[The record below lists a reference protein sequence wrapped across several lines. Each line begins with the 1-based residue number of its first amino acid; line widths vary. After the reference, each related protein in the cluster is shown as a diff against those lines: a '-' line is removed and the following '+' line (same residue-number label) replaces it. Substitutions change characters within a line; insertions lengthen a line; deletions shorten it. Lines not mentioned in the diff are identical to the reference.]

1 MSPRTTHPK
10 KHFAEI
16 FADKLGYDLTSYAK
30 SGFSNGGIAA
40 QLETAIIQKPNLILF
55 NLTNSDRIEF
65 RVDHDEA
72 KNYKR
77 PFTLDQIGTCTIRS
91 NEMSDRFYNN
101 NKNPIVISENLH
113 TLLHKDEMKESFHD
127 LMKEKYADWDEK
139 ILAIKGYFQ
148 YIYDEI
154 WKNNTDQLIMHTML
168 YKLHRSDIPYILV
181 HDWLGLTTN
190 ITNKPDWFTQKH
202 STHELVHKIRYDM
215 AAPHDNDPGFHLTYE
230 GSEAVANVLIE
241 HYNRYF

>member
-1 MSPRTTHPK
+1 MSPRTSHPK
-10 KHFAEI
+10 KHFVEI

-65 RVDHDEA
+65 RMDHDEA
-72 KNYKR
+72 KNYKL
-77 PFTLDQIGTCTIRS
+77 PFTLDQIGTCTTRS
-91 NEMSDRFYNN
+91 NEMSDRFYN

-113 TLLHKDEMKESFHD
+113 TLLDKDEMKESFHD

-190 ITNKPDWFTQKH
+190 ITNKPDWLTQKH
-202 STHELVHKIRYDM
+202 STHELVDKIRYDM
-215 AAPHDNDPGFHLTYE
+215 APPHDNDPGFHLTYE